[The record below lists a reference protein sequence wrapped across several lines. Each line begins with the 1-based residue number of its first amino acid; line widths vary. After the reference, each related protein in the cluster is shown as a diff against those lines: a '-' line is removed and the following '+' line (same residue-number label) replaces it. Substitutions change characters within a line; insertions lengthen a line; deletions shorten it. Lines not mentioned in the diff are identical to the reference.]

1 MAAGNSSQFLASLCV
16 NALSIQRNHSFLY
29 DVMTLTTCIM
39 NAVLSPFAMA
49 GNALILAA
57 IRNNKSLRTPSYI
70 LIGGLA
76 FTDFCTGL
84 FAQPFYAVDRYAEFK
99 GNKKRYC
106 FAYRIANMAGPYFA
120 VITLFTIT
128 TMAMERWL
136 HVSNR
141 SLLTVRRTVILFFL
155 FLLLPIP
162 YITMRW
168 LILEN
173 PSLLPWS
180 QLLTGFIG
188 LMCFLI
194 MLVAYFKVFRIITLH
209 RRRILDNANRGI
221 NLKKYTKSVYT
232 ILSIL
237 ACFALCFFPH
247 MVCVIVVGMVENYTE
262 ISASFVHLTATMLY
276 CSSSLNPVLYCW
288 RMKALR
294 ESVKGIMK
302 QYYNIGKTC

>member
-1 MAAGNSSQFLASLCV
+1 MAARNSSQFPASLCV
-16 NALSIQRNHSFLY
+16 NALSIQQNYSFLH
-29 DVMTLTTCIM
+29 DSMTLTTCIM
-39 NAVLSPFAMA
+39 NAVLSPVAVA
-49 GNALILAA
+49 GNALVLAA
-57 IRNNKSLRTPSYI
+57 IWRSPSLRTPSYI

-84 FAQPFYAVDRYAEFK
+84 FTQPFYAVDRYAEFK
-99 GNKKRYC
+99 GNKRRYC
-106 FAYRIANMAGPYFA
+106 FAYRIANLAGPYFA

-136 HVSNR
+136 HISSR
-141 SLLTVRRTVILFFL
+141 SLMTARRTVILFLL
-155 FLLLPIP
+155 FLLFPVP
-162 YITMRW
+162 YITIRW

-209 RRRILDNANRGI
+209 RRRVLQNANRGI

-237 ACFALCFFPH
+237 ACFTLCYFPH
-247 MVCVIVVGMVENYTE
+247 MVCVIVVGVLENYTE
-262 ISASFVHLTATMLY
+262 ISASLVHLTATMLY
-276 CSSSLNPVLYCW
+276 CSSSLNPVLYC
-288 RMKALR
+288 
-294 ESVKGIMK
+294 
-302 QYYNIGKTC
+302 